1 MKRIAIFAS
10 GNGTNARRIA
20 EYFAKS
26 SAAEVAMI
34 LSNRNDA
41 FVLER
46 AKLFGIPSKVFDR
59 SMFYHSDEVLK
70 WLLEARIDIV
80 VLAGFLWLVPSYLI
94 AAFPN
99 RMINIH
105 PALLP
110 KYGGRGMFGDVVHTA
125 VIDAGETESGIT
137 VHFVDEK
144 YDHGNIIFQAT
155 CKIERGDTPEMLAHK
170 VHQLEY
176 KYYPE
181 VIERLMSGDQI
192 KSDSV
197 F

>member
-10 GNGTNARRIA
+10 GNGTNAQRIA
-20 EYFAKS
+20 EYFVKS
-26 SAAEVAMI
+26 SVAEVAMI

-46 AKLFGIPSKVFDR
+46 AKKYGIPSKVFDR
-59 SMFYHSDEVLK
+59 SMFYHSEEVLK
-70 WLLEARIDIV
+70 WLLEARIDLV
-80 VLAGFLWLVPSYLI
+80 VLAGFLWLMPSYLI

-110 KYGGRGMFGDVVHTA
+110 KYGGRGMFGDVVHKT
-125 VIDAGETESGIT
+125 VIDAGETKSGIT
-137 VHFVDEK
+137 IHFVDEK

-155 CKIERGDTPEMLAHK
+155 CKIERGDTPEMLAYK

-176 KYYPE
+176 RYYPE
-181 VIERLMSGDQI
+181 VIERLINGNQIISG
-192 KSDSV
+192 SE